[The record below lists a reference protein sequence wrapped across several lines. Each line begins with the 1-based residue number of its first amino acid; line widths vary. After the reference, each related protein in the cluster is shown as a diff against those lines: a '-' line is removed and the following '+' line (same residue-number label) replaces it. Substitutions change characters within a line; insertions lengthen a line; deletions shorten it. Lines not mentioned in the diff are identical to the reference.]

1 MKNVLIVEDHLET
14 REWLVSIVAEAFD
27 GPAIAETATIEES
40 YGWLE
45 NNRPTLSLVDLSLP
59 DGSGLD
65 LIKYLSIKF
74 PENYIVVTTI
84 YDDDG
89 HVFNALRAGAS
100 GYLLKD
106 QPRSTMLE
114 GLTGIMMGKPP
125 LSPAIARRMMRY
137 FQQQLPDAEDTRLS
151 AREEEVLTLL
161 AKGMGRSQ
169 IARLLDVSANTA
181 ASHIKSIYRK
191 LNVSGRAE
199 ATLQAVRLGLV
210 SGSPKR

>member
-65 LIKYLSIKF
+65 LIKYLSTKF

-210 SGSPKR
+210 SGSSKQ